1 MKKVVFLLLFFICAA
16 SATANAIVPVF
27 HFFNSFLVV
36 PSLLLLLIV
45 VLLEAVLLK
54 LIIRRVRFLKHLWF
68 ALVINV
74 ISSVAGA
81 LLGLTHFSDTLW
93 DIYWSSLPITL
104 GVPFAVTV
112 LTEYPAIRRLYKSLL
127 SRKKAILAVLEI
139 NVISYVVFCF
149 LITPFYLTGIMK
161 RSRLLDQQRLDE
173 WNHTDI
179 LDGESGGIYKVVSRD
194 HHDILNRYDLRSK
207 TWQEVYRT
215 DDREC
220 DIDVW
225 DISKRYFVFS
235 DLQSGQVRV
244 VRNGSFEIACTPVFS
259 GRCVRLKISPCEQY
273 IAILEDA
280 GEVRVSKKRSGWFY
294 MLGQRTRLSFY
305 QTDTGERI
313 AMYERP
319 ILKQTL
325 SWSPDSQKIL
335 FETLENDS
343 ILFTQDI
350 NAADEIYLQDDAPKV
365 IGWYNLLDGQSAVLC
380 KGERAYWNPH
390 RQEILFKHDGVLK
403 FMNVETKEIASVPG
417 QAVADFKWSPG
428 GKRIVGL
435 IRTENPM
442 WTNKYFLTVID
453 RADLSRRCV
462 IDTDMK
468 YSFVWISD
476 SCLDAPDFGSGPE

>member
-1 MKKVVFLLLFFICAA
+1 MKKVVLLLFFLCAA
-16 SATANAIVPVF
+16 SAMANAIVPVF
-27 HFFNSFLVV
+27 HFFNSFLVI
-36 PSLLLLLIV
+36 PSLLLLLII

-54 LIIRRVRFLKHLWF
+54 LLIRPVRFLKHLWF
-68 ALVINV
+68 SLVINV
-74 ISSVAGA
+74 ISSVAGS
-81 LLGLTHFSDTLW
+81 LLGLMHFSDILL

-104 GVPFAVTV
+104 GVPFAITV
-112 LTEYPAIRRLYKSLL
+112 LTEYPAIRRLYKSQI
-127 SRKKAILAVLEI
+127 SRKKAIIAVIEI
-139 NVISYVVFCF
+139 NVISYVIFCF
-149 LITPFYLTGIMK
+149 LITPFYLTGIME

-194 HHDILNRYDLRSK
+194 QHDILNRYDLRSN

-215 DDREC
+215 DVREC

-225 DISKRYFVFS
+225 DISNKYFVFS
-235 DLQSGQVRV
+235 DLKSGQVRV
-244 VRNGSFEIACTPVFS
+244 VRNGSFEIVCTPAVS
-259 GRCVRLKISPCEQY
+259 GRCARLKIAPCERY

-294 MLGQRTRLSFY
+294 LLGQRTRLSVY
-305 QTDTGERI
+305 QADTGGRI

-319 ILKQTL
+319 VLKQTL

-335 FETLENDS
+335 FETLENDNV
-343 ILFTQDI
+343 LLTEDI
-350 NAADEIYLQDDAPKV
+350 HAKAEIYLPQDAPKV
-365 IGWYNLLDGQSAVLC
+365 IGWYDLPERRSVILC
-380 KGERAYWNPH
+380 KGERANWNPR
-390 RQEILFKHDGVLK
+390 RQEILFKHAGALK
-403 FMNVETKEIASVPG
+403 FMNVETSEITAFPG

-428 GKRIVGL
+428 GERIVGL

-453 RADLSRRCV
+453 RHDLSRRCV
-462 IDTDMK
+462 IDTDMN

-476 SCLDAPDFGSGPE
+476 SCSGALDSGSGPE